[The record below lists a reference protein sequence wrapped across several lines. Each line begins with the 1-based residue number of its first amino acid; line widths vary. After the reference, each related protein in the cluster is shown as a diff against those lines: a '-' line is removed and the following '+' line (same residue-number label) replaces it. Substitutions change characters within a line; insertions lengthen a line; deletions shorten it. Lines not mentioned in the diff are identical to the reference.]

1 MNTSKHFLFL
11 LYICLHLT
19 LFSACKKET
28 QSKSTEDQAVEIK
41 SDKLTI
47 KDIDNIEYTDYA
59 LSDSAINI
67 TQNWPAFLELNK
79 QIEILKQADLSFFK
93 DDKAI
98 LKSTISDLKN
108 EIPEQLNQTAIE
120 VRLISLE
127 TNLYKLEG
135 SAILDNSK
143 KETLLNDIKDV
154 LLSHTN
160 LIFQIN
166 RKLEK
171 DAQTIQKPF

>member
-1 MNTSKHFLFL
+1 MRTFKHFLFFIC
-11 LYICLHLT
+11 ICLQFI
-19 LFSACKKET
+19 LFLACQNES
-28 QSKSTEDQAVEIK
+28 QSKTIEAETAEIA
-41 SDKLTI
+41 SDKLTS
-47 KDIDNIEYTDYA
+47 KDIASLEYTDYA
-59 LSDSAINI
+59 LSDMAIST
-67 TQNWPAFLELNK
+67 TQNWLAFIELNK

-98 LKSTISDLKN
+98 LKSTINDLKN
-108 EIPEQLNQTAIE
+108 EIPEKLNETSIE

-135 SAILDNSK
+135 SAILNNSK
-143 KETLLNDIKDV
+143 KETLINDIKDV

-166 RKLEK
+166 RTLEK
-171 DAQTIQKPF
+171 DAQKIQKPF